1 MAQNLKRVS
10 LMIRED
16 QHQLLNEKGFNASGL
31 FRDLLDD
38 YLSEHKVTISVSKET
53 KDIYDMIISNT
64 ASTDEDLEK
73 YLRESLKN
81 LLQEKIEYMVSIH
94 KSL

>member
-1 MAQNLKRVS
+1 MSKNLKRVS

-16 QHQLLNEKGFNASGL
+16 QHQLLNDKGYNASGL

-53 KDIYDMIISNT
+53 KEIYDMIISNT

-73 YLRESLKN
+73 YLRKSLKD
-81 LLQEKIEYMVSIH
+81 LLQEKIDYMMGIH
-94 KSL
+94 KTL